1 MFNHINYLLILT
13 VLLSVLAII
22 VTIFLAKAVLLRH
35 KILAILSS
43 LSIISIILSGSLLFY
58 FYNNMLYGADKIKF
72 FSFSKRESR
81 EAYNGEIEL
90 LSLHL
95 AYPDRISEPI
105 RTNGTLGFCLDNTN
119 WFYWAD
125 GRILEE
131 DNLTKKDDFVSYSFY
146 TYGSMIPD
154 VLNASDENYKK
165 IQEQIN
171 SKRISVKDNTFADML
186 YSGNDQATMYTNM
199 KLISV
204 LGYRIQ
210 VHSMIVERIKNVD
223 YEVKAIAKTNAD
235 VSKFLD
241 SLAMTSGYAWRN
253 VSKTSS
259 RSYHSYG
266 VAVDVLPR
274 KTYGKQVY
282 WGWSRVNDKHWYA
295 IPLKKRWLPP
305 KEVIAVFENY
315 GFIWGGKWQFFDT
328 IHFEYRPEIIIYNRL
343 MNDKKL
349 LAKLIRLI

>member
-1 MFNHINYLLILT
+1 MFNNIDYLLILT

-22 VTIFLAKAVLLRH
+22 VTIFLARAVLL
-35 KILAILSS
+35 KNKFFTILSS
-43 LSIISIILSGSLLFY
+43 LSIISIILASSLLFY
-58 FYNNMLYGADKIKF
+58 FYDNILYSADKIKF
-72 FSFSKRESR
+72 VPFSKIEPR
-81 EAYNGEIEL
+81 EAYNGEVEL

-95 AYPDRISEPI
+95 AYPNRVSEPI
-105 RTNGTLGFCLDNTN
+105 KTNNNLGFYLDNTN

-125 GRILEE
+125 GRILKE
-131 DNLTKKDDFVSYSFY
+131 DNLTNKDNLVSYSFY
-146 TYGSMIPD
+146 SYGDTIPEILD
-154 VLNASDENYKK
+154 ASDENYKK
-165 IQEQIN
+165 IQGQIT
-171 SKRISVKDNTFADML
+171 SKRSSVKDNTFSDIL
-186 YSGNDQATMYTNM
+186 YSGDNEKTMYTNM
-199 KLISV
+199 QLIRV

-210 VHSMIVERIKNVD
+210 VHSMIVDRLKNVD
-223 YEVKAIAKTNAD
+223 YEIQAIAKTNSN
-235 VSKFLD
+235 VSDFLK

-253 VSKTSS
+253 VSKSSS

-266 VAVDVLPR
+266 IAVDVLPR

-305 KEVIAVFENY
+305 QEVIDVFENY
-315 GFIWGGKWQFFDT
+315 DFIWGGKWQFFDT

-343 MNDKKL
+343 MNDDKL